1 MNIIKRIAQKIFG
14 KTAPAKAQEPKT
26 KWTKKTYNKN
36 SKNKNSKNKEDFSNN
51 KKPRYDNKDKA
62 NSGNR
67 RSPENRD
74 RNPATK
80 RARKELAKPT
90 SNVKPQEPTAIPMPE
105 DTSYQENAAK
115 FKDLGI
121 IDNILAAIS
130 DMSYSEPTEIQT
142 KAIPE
147 ILNGKDIIATAQTGT
162 GKTAAFAL
170 PILQNMKEHKDYLST
185 LILAPTRELA
195 TQINDAINSYCKYT
209 PLRSVLVV
217 GGVSKQKQLDGIA
230 MGADIIVGTPGR
242 VLDYIR
248 GGEISLKKINYLIL
262 DEVDRMFDMGFID
275 DVSYIIRSASTD
287 RQTLFFSATMPDSLV
302 KLSKW
307 ALVEPVRIDIGV
319 MHKPAETVDHCIYP
333 IDRIQKYDLLLEI
346 LENNREE
353 KVIIFTRTKVDA
365 DMINAR
371 LEGRE
376 HKSCTMHSDR
386 SQKER
391 DQALKAFKNDEV
403 RILVATDIASRGL
416 DISAVSLVI
425 NYNVPEHS
433 EDYVHRIGRTGRA
446 KSQGSA
452 ITLYSSDEVD
462 FLRRIERFIGAEIP
476 RRKLDTFNY
485 TYEPELVTAKKVR
498 RRNR

>member
-1 MNIIKRIAQKIFG
+1 MNIIKRIAQKILG
-14 KTAPAKAQEPKT
+14 GIVPKKEVAT
-26 KWTKKTYNKN
+26 PKKKWTKKTYSKNTKN
-36 SKNKNSKNKEDFSNN
+36 SKTRENFENT
-51 KKPRYDNKDKA
+51 KKSGAKRTFDN
-62 NSGNR
+62 
-67 RSPENRD
+67 NRD
-74 RNPATK
+74 FDSRKKATSKRATTK
-80 RARKELAKPT
+80 RARKEALKPT
-90 SNVKPQEPTAIPMPE
+90 SNLKPVAPTALEMPA
-105 DTSYQENAAK
+105 DTAYLESAVK

-130 DMSYSEPTEIQT
+130 DMSYSEPTEVQS

-147 ILNGKDIIATAQTGT
+147 ILVGKDIIATAQTGT
-162 GKTAAFAL
+162 GKTAAFSL

-195 TQINDAINSYCKYT
+195 TQINDAINAYCKYT

-230 MGADIIVGTPGR
+230 LGADIIVGTPGR

-248 GGEISLKKINYLIL
+248 GGEISLKKIDYLIL

-275 DVSYIIRSASTD
+275 DVSYIIRCASTK

-302 KLSKW
+302 NMSKW
-307 ALVEPVRIDIGV
+307 ALTEPVRIDIGV

-353 KVIIFTRTKVDA
+353 KVIVFTRTKVDA

-391 DQALKAFKNDEV
+391 DQALKAFKNDDV

-476 RRKLDTFNY
+476 RRKLESFNY
-485 TYEPELVTAKKVR
+485 TYEPELNTVKKVR